1 MVSLRQG
8 LLGLA
13 IGVAGGI
20 LAGVVLAPKRKP
32 VSDGSIPG
40 EAGGGFGG
48 DVLSRLGA
56 GRGLLPDERIT
67 ERLRADL
74 ERQGTGSRIDVTT
87 VDGVVYLRGREPDP
101 IKADEAVAAAYAIAG
116 VRDVIDEIRRET

>member
-1 MVSLRQG
+1 MVSIRQG

-32 VSDGSIPG
+32 ISEGNLPAESG
-40 EAGGGFGG
+40 TGLAG
-48 DVLSRLGA
+48 DLLSRLGG

-67 ERLRADL
+67 ERLRSEL
-74 ERQGTGSRIDVTT
+74 ERKGSGSRVDVTT
-87 VDGVVYLRGREPDP
+87 VDGIVYLRGKEPDP
-101 IKADEAVAAAYAIAG
+101 IKADEAVAAAYAISG